1 MSNSLH
7 RSYEPITPDD
17 LNRLAQIAL
26 VNLNDLCRLNGT
38 LPPLLGS
45 VASHLFVS
53 GCDFPDLPQWLKE
66 AQQQM

>member
-7 RSYEPITPDD
+7 RSYEPITTDY

-26 VNLNDLCRLNGT
+26 VNLYDLCRRT
-38 LPPLLGS
+38 EHCRPLLGS

-53 GCDFPDLPQWLKE
+53 GCDVPDLPQWLKE